1 MENSNTADD
10 RISVVMTARS
20 WMLMLHIVVSHIH
33 DMIKER
39 DDADSFLGETEN
51 QKELEYAIRELIQK
65 LLPVMYE
72 AADKTEFPGIAN
84 ELKSVIQ
91 QQAGCVI
98 PEHHEDM
105 AKRVVINL
113 TEVWA
118 QEALRVKL
126 LRDAIKTD
134 SIKKTE

>member
-1 MENSNTADD
+1 MADTNKAED

-20 WMLMLHIVVSHIH
+20 WMLMLQIVVSHIH
-33 DMIKER
+33 DLIKER
-39 DDADSFLGETEN
+39 DESDSFLGVTEDQEDLN
-51 QKELEYAIRELIQK
+51 HAIREMVQK

-72 AADKTEFPGIAN
+72 AADKTEFPGIAD

-91 QQAGCVI
+91 LKAGFVI

-113 TEVWA
+113 TEEWERQA
-118 QEALRVKL
+118 KQTQR
-126 LRDAIKTD
+126 LRDIIK
-134 SIKKTE
+134 SESFKNTE